1 MQNDSFSLSISRN
14 WKYIRPVREF
24 IREFMSVRYNND
36 ETAYDL
42 AFIASELLENAVKYA
57 EKGTISL
64 ECAFNDV
71 LVEMSVTNDL
81 QEERLGKLKQKLRLL
96 SEKTMKEQYSRQ
108 FESPTFWENERGAI
122 GLIMINERCAGK
134 VRLDYEN
141 PLLTITCSVATGGN
155 P

>member
-1 MQNDSFSLSISRN
+1 MQNDSFTLSISRD

-36 ETAYDL
+36 DTEYDL

-57 EKGTISL
+57 ERGTIAL
-64 ECAFNDV
+64 ECSFDDV
-71 LVEMSVTNDL
+71 LVEMSVTNEL
-81 QEERLGKLKQKLRLL
+81 REEKLDTLKQKLRLL
-96 SEKTMKEQYSRQ
+96 SEKTMKEQYGQQ
-108 FESPTFWENERGAI
+108 FENPTFWENERGAI

-134 VRLDYEN
+134 IRLDYEN
-141 PLLTITCSVATGGN
+141 PLLTITCTVATGGN